1 MEQVNQAALS
11 MMQMVT
17 AGKSQR
23 TESGNRTGK
32 DENAKDFGAM
42 LRDRQTADKTA
53 GTAQD
58 TVKAADTAETAPS
71 VDPDGLEQQMLLA
84 AMALAQSPVVI
95 LQDVQPDVQPEV
107 QENIAAAEL
116 VPLQTEQTPQ
126 QSMAPTLDAET
137 ETLAAQETPA
147 AQEAP
152 QLQAVETAQDAP
164 RTEAGKTDSGESRG
178 SELPMEELHAES
190 RTEQAD
196 VEPQPVFRDIKA
208 VPVKVG
214 EVYQAEPTVEN
225 TVELKDLGDTL
236 TKAIDR
242 GENRLELQLQPA
254 ELGRIRVEM
263 RWSDEGALHVLLHAE
278 STRTQSLLEKDM
290 AGLQSLLSRE
300 TQQEVKVELPRQ
312 QEAPRQSFDDGR
324 QNGGQ
329 QHHQQEQRQSSR
341 HNGQDFLHQLRLG
354 LIPAEEVS

>member
-1 MEQVNQAALS
+1 MEQVNQAVLS
-11 MMQMVT
+11 MIQMVT
-17 AGKSQR
+17 AGKTQR

-42 LRDRQTADKTA
+42 LRDRQTADKTV
-53 GTAQD
+53 GTAQG
-58 TVKAADTAETAPS
+58 TVKAADTAETEPT
-71 VDPDGLEQQMLLA
+71 VNMDGLEQQMLLA
-84 AMALAQSPVVI
+84 AMALAQNPVVI
-95 LQDVQPDVQPEV
+95 LQDVQPEV
-107 QENIAAAEL
+107 QESGAAMEL
-116 VPLQTEQTPQ
+116 VPLQTEQAPQ
-126 QSMAPTLDAET
+126 QSMAPVLET
-137 ETLAAQETPA
+137 ET
-147 AQEAP
+147 EAP
-152 QLQAVETAQDAP
+152 QLQAVETPQTAP
-164 RTEAGKTDSGESRG
+164 QTETGKADSGESRG

-225 TVELKDLGDTL
+225 GVELKDLGDTL
-236 TKAIDR
+236 TQAIDR

-263 RWSDEGALHVLLHAE
+263 RWSDEGALHVILHAE

-290 AGLQSLLSRE
+290 ASLQTLLGRE

-329 QHHQQEQRQSSR
+329 QHHQQEQRQSGHRS
-341 HNGQDFLHQLRLG
+341 GQDFLHQLRLG
-354 LIPAEEVS
+354 LIPAEEAS

>member
-1 MEQVNQAALS
+1 MEQMNQAVLS

-23 TESGNRTGK
+23 TETGNRTGK

-53 GTAQD
+53 GTAQG
-58 TVKAADTAETAPS
+58 TVKAADTAETGPT
-71 VDPDGLEQQMLLA
+71 VDLDGLEQQMLLA
-84 AMALAQSPVVI
+84 AMALAQNPIVI
-95 LQDVQPDVQPEV
+95 LQDVQPEV
-107 QENIAAAEL
+107 QESGAAMEL
-116 VPLQTEQTPQ
+116 VPIQTEQAPQ
-126 QSMAPTLDAET
+126 QSVAPTLDAET
-137 ETLAAQETPA
+137 EAPAAAQEKT
-147 AQEAP
+147 P
-152 QLQAVETAQDAP
+152 QLQAVETAQTAP
-164 RTEAGKTDSGESRG
+164 QTETGKADSGESRG

-225 TVELKDLGDTL
+225 GVELKDLGDTL
-236 TKAIDR
+236 TQAIDR

-263 RWSDEGALHVLLHAE
+263 RWSDEGALHVILHAE
-278 STRTQSLLEKDM
+278 STRTQNLLEKDM
-290 AGLQSLLSRE
+290 AGLQTLLGRE
-300 TQQEVKVELPRQ
+300 TQQEVKVELPRE

-341 HNGQDFLHQLRLG
+341 HSGQDFLHQLRLG

>member
-1 MEQVNQAALS
+1 MEQMNQAVLS

-23 TESGNRTGK
+23 TETGNRTGK

-53 GTAQD
+53 GTAQG
-58 TVKAADTAETAPS
+58 TVKAADTAETGPS

-84 AMALAQSPVVI
+84 AMALAQNPVVI
-95 LQDVQPDVQPEV
+95 LQDVQPEV
-107 QENIAAAEL
+107 QESGAAVEL
-116 VPLQTEQTPQ
+116 MPLQTEQVPQ
-126 QSMAPTLDAET
+126 QSMAPVLET
-137 ETLAAQETPA
+137 EP
-147 AQEAP
+147 EAP
-152 QLQAVETAQDAP
+152 QLQTVETAQTAP
-164 RTEAGKTDSGESRG
+164 QTETGKAGSGESRG

-225 TVELKDLGDTL
+225 GVELKDLGDTL
-236 TKAIDR
+236 TQAIDR

-263 RWSDEGALHVLLHAE
+263 RWSDEGALHVILHAE
-278 STRTQSLLEKDM
+278 STRTQNLLEKDM
-290 AGLQSLLSRE
+290 AGLQTLLGRE

-312 QEAPRQSFDDGR
+312 QEAPRQSFDDGH

-341 HNGQDFLHQLRLG
+341 HSGQDFLHQLRLG

>member
-1 MEQVNQAALS
+1 MEQMNQAVLS

-23 TESGNRTGK
+23 TETGNRTGK

-53 GTAQD
+53 GTAQG
-58 TVKAADTAETAPS
+58 TVKAADTAETGPS

-84 AMALAQSPVVI
+84 AMALAQNPIVI
-95 LQDVQPDVQPEV
+95 LQDVQPEV
-107 QENIAAAEL
+107 QESGAAMEL
-116 VPLQTEQTPQ
+116 VPLQTEQAPQ
-126 QSMAPTLDAET
+126 QSMAPVLET
-137 ETLAAQETPA
+137 EP
-147 AQEAP
+147 EAP
-152 QLQAVETAQDAP
+152 QLQTVETAQTAP
-164 RTEAGKTDSGESRG
+164 QTETGKADSGESRG

-225 TVELKDLGDTL
+225 GVELKDLGDTL
-236 TKAIDR
+236 TQAIDR

-263 RWSDEGALHVLLHAE
+263 RWSDEGALHVILHAE

-290 AGLQSLLSRE
+290 AGLQTLLGRE
-300 TQQEVKVELPRQ
+300 TQQEVKVELPRE

-341 HNGQDFLHQLRLG
+341 HRGQDFLHQLRLE

>member
-1 MEQVNQAALS
+1 MEQMNQAVLS

-32 DENAKDFGAM
+32 DENAKDFGTM

-53 GTAQD
+53 GTTQN
-58 TVKAADTAETAPS
+58 TVKAADTAETGPT

-84 AMALAQSPVVI
+84 AMALAQNPIVI
-95 LQDVQPDVQPEV
+95 VQDVQPEV
-107 QENIAAAEL
+107 QESGAAAEL
-116 VPLQTEQTPQ
+116 VPLQTEQAPQ
-126 QSMAPTLDAET
+126 QSMAPVLET
-137 ETLAAQETPA
+137 ET
-147 AQEAP
+147 EAP
-152 QLQAVETAQDAP
+152 QLQTVETAQTVP
-164 RTEAGKTDSGESRG
+164 QTEAGKADSGESRG

-208 VPVKVG
+208 VPIKVG
-214 EVYQAEPTVEN
+214 EVYQPEQTAAVE
-225 TVELKDLGDTL
+225 VKDLGDTL
-236 TKAIDR
+236 TQAIDR

-263 RWSDEGALHVLLHAE
+263 RWSDEGALHVILHAE
-278 STRTQSLLEKDM
+278 STRTQNLLEKDM
-290 AGLQSLLSRE
+290 AGLQTLLGRE
-300 TQQEVKVELPRQ
+300 TQQEVKVELPRE

-341 HNGQDFLHQLRLG
+341 HSGQDFLHQLRLG

>member
-1 MEQVNQAALS
+1 MEQVNQAVLS

-23 TESGNRTGK
+23 TETGNRTGK

-53 GTAQD
+53 GTAQG
-58 TVKAADTAETAPS
+58 TVKAADTAETGPT

-84 AMALAQSPVVI
+84 AMALAQNPIVI
-95 LQDVQPDVQPEV
+95 LQDVQPEV
-107 QENIAAAEL
+107 QENGTTVEL
-116 VPLQTEQTPQ
+116 TPLQTEQVPQ
-126 QSMAPTLDAET
+126 QSMAPVLET
-137 ETLAAQETPA
+137 EP
-147 AQEAP
+147 EAP
-152 QLQAVETAQDAP
+152 QLQTVETAQTAP
-164 RTEAGKTDSGESRG
+164 QTETGKADSGESRG

-225 TVELKDLGDTL
+225 GVELKDLGDTL
-236 TKAIDR
+236 TQAIDR

-263 RWSDEGALHVLLHAE
+263 RWSDEGALHVILHAE

-290 AGLQSLLSRE
+290 AGLQTLLGRE

-341 HNGQDFLHQLRLG
+341 HSGQDFLHQLRLG

>member
-1 MEQVNQAALS
+1 MEQMNQAVLS

-53 GTAQD
+53 GTAQG
-58 TVKAADTAETAPS
+58 TVKAADTAETGPS

-84 AMALAQSPVVI
+84 AMALAQNPIVI
-95 LQDVQPDVQPEV
+95 LQDVQPEV
-107 QENIAAAEL
+107 QENGTTVEL
-116 VPLQTEQTPQ
+116 MPLQTEQVPQ
-126 QSMAPTLDAET
+126 QSMAPVLET
-137 ETLAAQETPA
+137 EP
-147 AQEAP
+147 EAP
-152 QLQAVETAQDAP
+152 QLQTVETPQSAP
-164 RTEAGKTDSGESRG
+164 QTEMGKADSGESRG

-225 TVELKDLGDTL
+225 GVELKDLGDTL
-236 TKAIDR
+236 TQAIDR

-263 RWSDEGALHVLLHAE
+263 RWSDEGALHVILHAE
-278 STRTQSLLEKDM
+278 STRTQNLLEKDM
-290 AGLQSLLSRE
+290 AGLQTLLGRE
-300 TQQEVKVELPRQ
+300 TQQEVKVELPRE
-312 QEAPRQSFDDGR
+312 QEAPRQNFDDGR

-341 HNGQDFLHQLRLG
+341 HSGQDFLHQLRLG

>member
-1 MEQVNQAALS
+1 MEQMNQAVLS

-23 TESGNRTGK
+23 TETGNRTGK

-53 GTAQD
+53 GTAQN
-58 TVKAADTAETAPS
+58 TVKAADTETGPT

-84 AMALAQSPVVI
+84 AMALAQNPVVI
-95 LQDVQPDVQPEV
+95 LQDVQPEV
-107 QENIAAAEL
+107 QESGAAMEL
-116 VPLQTEQTPQ
+116 VPIQTEQAPQ
-126 QSMAPTLDAET
+126 QSVAPTLDVEPEAPA
-137 ETLAAQETPA
+137 AAQEK
-147 AQEAP
+147 AP
-152 QLQAVETAQDAP
+152 QLQTVETAQDAP
-164 RTEAGKTDSGESRG
+164 QTETGKADSGESRG
-178 SELPMEELHAES
+178 SELPMEDLHAVS

-225 TVELKDLGDTL
+225 GVELKDLGDTL
-236 TKAIDR
+236 TQAIDR

-263 RWSDEGALHVLLHAE
+263 RWSDEGALHVVLHAE
-278 STRTQSLLEKDM
+278 SARTQSLLEKDM
-290 AGLQSLLSRE
+290 ASLQTLLGRE
-300 TQQEVKVELPRQ
+300 TQQEVKVELPRE

-341 HNGQDFLHQLRLG
+341 HSGQDFLHQLRLG

>member
-1 MEQVNQAALS
+1 MEQMNQAVLS

-58 TVKAADTAETAPS
+58 TVKAADTAETEPT
-71 VDPDGLEQQMLLA
+71 VNMDGLEQQMLLA
-84 AMALAQSPVVI
+84 AMALAQNPVVI
-95 LQDVQPDVQPEV
+95 LQDVQPEV
-107 QENIAAAEL
+107 QENGTTVEL
-116 VPLQTEQTPQ
+116 TPIQTEQTPI
-126 QSMAPTLDAET
+126 LET
-137 ETLAAQETPA
+137 ETEA
-147 AQEAP
+147 AP
-152 QLQAVETAQDAP
+152 QLQAVETAQTAP
-164 RTEAGKTDSGESRG
+164 QTEAGKADSGESRG

-190 RTEQAD
+190 RAEQAD

-225 TVELKDLGDTL
+225 GVELKDLGDTL
-236 TKAIDR
+236 TQAIDR

-263 RWSDEGALHVLLHAE
+263 RWSDEGALHVILHAE
-278 STRTQSLLEKDM
+278 STRTQNLLEKDM
-290 AGLQSLLSRE
+290 ASLQTLLGRE
-300 TQQEVKVELPRQ
+300 TQQEVKVELPRE

-341 HNGQDFLHQLRLG
+341 HSGQDFLHQLRLG

>member
-1 MEQVNQAALS
+1 MEQMNQAVLS

-23 TESGNRTGK
+23 TETGNRTGK

-53 GTAQD
+53 GTAQG
-58 TVKAADTAETAPS
+58 TVKAADTAETGPT

-84 AMALAQSPVVI
+84 AMALAQNPIVI
-95 LQDVQPDVQPEV
+95 LQDVQPEV
-107 QENIAAAEL
+107 QENGTTVEL
-116 VPLQTEQTPQ
+116 TPLQTEQVPQ
-126 QSMAPTLDAET
+126 QSMAPVLET
-137 ETLAAQETPA
+137 EP
-147 AQEAP
+147 EAP
-152 QLQAVETAQDAP
+152 QLQTVETAQTAP
-164 RTEAGKTDSGESRG
+164 QTETGKADSGESRG

-225 TVELKDLGDTL
+225 GVELKDLGDTL
-236 TKAIDR
+236 TQAIDR

-263 RWSDEGALHVLLHAE
+263 RWSDEGALHVVLHAE
-278 STRTQSLLEKDM
+278 STRTQNLLEKDM
-290 AGLQSLLSRE
+290 ASLQTLLGRE
-300 TQQEVKVELPRQ
+300 TQQEVKVELPRE

-341 HNGQDFLHQLRLG
+341 HSGQDFLHQLRLG

>member
-1 MEQVNQAALS
+1 MEQMNQAVLS

-23 TESGNRTGK
+23 TESGNQTGK

-53 GTAQD
+53 GTAQG
-58 TVKAADTAETAPS
+58 TVKAADTAETGPS

-84 AMALAQSPVVI
+84 AMALAQNPIVI
-95 LQDVQPDVQPEV
+95 LQDVQPEV
-107 QENIAAAEL
+107 QESGAAVEL
-116 VPLQTEQTPQ
+116 MPLQTEQVPQ
-126 QSMAPTLDAET
+126 QSMAPVLKT
-137 ETLAAQETPA
+137 EP
-147 AQEAP
+147 EAP
-152 QLQAVETAQDAP
+152 QLQTVETAQTAP
-164 RTEAGKTDSGESRG
+164 QTETGKADSGESRG

-225 TVELKDLGDTL
+225 GVELKDLGDTL
-236 TKAIDR
+236 TQAIDR

-263 RWSDEGALHVLLHAE
+263 RWSDEGALHVILHAE

-290 AGLQSLLSRE
+290 AGLQTLLGRE
-300 TQQEVKVELPRQ
+300 TQQEVKVELPRE

-329 QHHQQEQRQSSR
+329 QHHQQEERQSSR
-341 HNGQDFLHQLRLG
+341 HSGQDFLHQLRLG
-354 LIPAEEVS
+354 LIPTEEVS

>member
-1 MEQVNQAALS
+1 M
-11 MMQMVT
+11 
-17 AGKSQR
+17 
-23 TESGNRTGK
+23 
-32 DENAKDFGAM
+32 
-42 LRDRQTADKTA
+42 
-53 GTAQD
+53 
-58 TVKAADTAETAPS
+58 KAADTAETGPT

-84 AMALAQSPVVI
+84 AMALAQNPIVI
-95 LQDVQPDVQPEV
+95 LQDVQPEV
-107 QENIAAAEL
+107 QENGAVAEL
-116 VPLQTEQTPQ
+116 VSIQTEQVPQ
-126 QSMAPTLDAET
+126 QSMAPVLET
-137 ETLAAQETPA
+137 ETEA
-147 AQEAP
+147 AP
-152 QLQAVETAQDAP
+152 QLQVVETAQTAP
-164 RTEAGKTDSGESRG
+164 QTEAGKADSGESRG

-225 TVELKDLGDTL
+225 GVELKDLGDTL
-236 TKAIDR
+236 TQAIDR

-263 RWSDEGALHVLLHAE
+263 RWSDEGALHVILHAE
-278 STRTQSLLEKDM
+278 STRTQSLLEKDV
-290 AGLQSLLSRE
+290 ASLQTLLGRE
-300 TQQEVKVELPRQ
+300 TQQEVKVELPRE

-341 HNGQDFLHQLRLG
+341 HSGQDFLHQLRLG

>member
-1 MEQVNQAALS
+1 MEQMNQAVLS

-23 TESGNRTGK
+23 TGTGNRTGK
-32 DENAKDFGAM
+32 DENAKDFGTM

-53 GTAQD
+53 GTAQN
-58 TVKAADTAETAPS
+58 TVKAADTAEAEPT
-71 VDPDGLEQQMLLA
+71 VDLDGLEQQMLLA
-84 AMALAQSPVVI
+84 AMALAQNPVVI
-95 LQDVQPDVQPEV
+95 VQDVQPEV
-107 QENIAAAEL
+107 QKSGAAMEL
-116 VPLQTEQTPQ
+116 VPIQTEQAPQ
-126 QSMAPTLDAET
+126 QSVAPALDAET
-137 ETLAAQETPA
+137 EAPAAAQEK
-147 AQEAP
+147 AP
-152 QLQAVETAQDAP
+152 QLQAVETAQTAP
-164 RTEAGKTDSGESRG
+164 QTEAGKADSGESRG

-190 RTEQAD
+190 RAEQAD

-225 TVELKDLGDTL
+225 GVELKDLGDTL
-236 TKAIDR
+236 TQAIDR

-263 RWSDEGALHVLLHAE
+263 RWSDEGALHVILHAE
-278 STRTQSLLEKDM
+278 STRTQSLLEKDV
-290 AGLQSLLSRE
+290 ASLQTLLGRE
-300 TQQEVKVELPRQ
+300 TQQEVKVELPRE

-341 HNGQDFLHQLRLG
+341 HSGQDFLHQLRLG

>member
-1 MEQVNQAALS
+1 MEQMNQAVLS

-23 TESGNRTGK
+23 TETGNRTGK

-53 GTAQD
+53 GTAQG
-58 TVKAADTAETAPS
+58 TVKAADTAETGPT

-84 AMALAQSPVVI
+84 AMALAQNPVVI
-95 LQDVQPDVQPEV
+95 VQDVQPEV
-107 QENIAAAEL
+107 QKSGAAMEL
-116 VPLQTEQTPQ
+116 VPIQTEQAPQ
-126 QSMAPTLDAET
+126 QSMAPVLET
-137 ETLAAQETPA
+137 EP
-147 AQEAP
+147 EAP
-152 QLQAVETAQDAP
+152 QLQTVETAQTAP
-164 RTEAGKTDSGESRG
+164 QTETGKADSGESRG

-225 TVELKDLGDTL
+225 GVELKDLGDTL
-236 TKAIDR
+236 TQAIDR

-263 RWSDEGALHVLLHAE
+263 RWSDEGALHVILHAE

-290 AGLQSLLSRE
+290 ASLQTLLGRE
-300 TQQEVKVELPRQ
+300 TQQEVKVELPRE

-341 HNGQDFLHQLRLG
+341 HSGQDFLHQLRLG
-354 LIPAEEVS
+354 LIPAEEAS

>member
-1 MEQVNQAALS
+1 MEQMNQAVLS

-23 TESGNRTGK
+23 TETGNRTGK

-53 GTAQD
+53 GTAQNA
-58 TVKAADTAETAPS
+58 VKAADTAETGPT

-84 AMALAQSPVVI
+84 AMALAQNPIVI
-95 LQDVQPDVQPEV
+95 LQDVQPEV
-107 QENIAAAEL
+107 QENGTTVEL
-116 VPLQTEQTPQ
+116 TPLQTEQVPQ
-126 QSMAPTLDAET
+126 QSMAPVLET
-137 ETLAAQETPA
+137 EP
-147 AQEAP
+147 EAP
-152 QLQAVETAQDAP
+152 QLQTVETAQTAP
-164 RTEAGKTDSGESRG
+164 QTETGKADSGESRG

-225 TVELKDLGDTL
+225 GVELKDLGDTL
-236 TKAIDR
+236 TQAIDR

-263 RWSDEGALHVLLHAE
+263 RWSDEGALHVILHAE

-290 AGLQSLLSRE
+290 AGLQTLLGRE

-341 HNGQDFLHQLRLG
+341 HSGQDFLHQLRLG

>member
-1 MEQVNQAALS
+1 MEQMNQAVLS

-53 GTAQD
+53 GTAQG
-58 TVKAADTAETAPS
+58 TVKAADTAETGPS

-84 AMALAQSPVVI
+84 AMALAQNPVVI
-95 LQDVQPDVQPEV
+95 LQDVQPEV
-107 QENIAAAEL
+107 QENGAVAEL
-116 VPLQTEQTPQ
+116 VPIQTEQAPQ
-126 QSMAPTLDAET
+126 QSVAPTLDAET
-137 ETLAAQETPA
+137 EAPA
-147 AQEAP
+147 AREAP
-152 QLQAVETAQDAP
+152 QLQTVETAQTAP
-164 RTEAGKTDSGESRG
+164 QTETGKTGSGESRG

-214 EVYQAEPTVEN
+214 EVYQPEQTAA
-225 TVELKDLGDTL
+225 VELKDLGDTL
-236 TKAIDR
+236 TQAIDR

-263 RWSDEGALHVLLHAE
+263 RWSDEGTLHVILHAE
-278 STRTQSLLEKDM
+278 STRTQNLLEKDM
-290 AGLQSLLSRE
+290 ASLQTLLGRE
-300 TQQEVKVELPRQ
+300 TQQEVKVELPRE

-341 HNGQDFLHQLRLG
+341 HSGQDFLHQLRLG

>member
-1 MEQVNQAALS
+1 MEQMNQAVLS

-23 TESGNRTGK
+23 TEPGNRTGK

-53 GTAQD
+53 GTAQG
-58 TVKAADTAETAPS
+58 TVKAADTAEVGPS

-84 AMALAQSPVVI
+84 AMALAQNPIVI
-95 LQDVQPDVQPEV
+95 LQDVQPEV
-107 QENIAAAEL
+107 QENGTTVEL
-116 VPLQTEQTPQ
+116 TPLQTEQIPQ
-126 QSMAPTLDAET
+126 QSMTPVLET
-137 ETLAAQETPA
+137 EP
-147 AQEAP
+147 EAP
-152 QLQAVETAQDAP
+152 QLLQTVETAQTAP
-164 RTEAGKTDSGESRG
+164 QTETGKADSGESRG
-178 SELPMEELHAES
+178 IELPMEELHAEV
-190 RTEQAD
+190 RTGQAD
-196 VEPQPVFRDIKA
+196 AEPQPVFRDIKA

-214 EVYQAEPTVEN
+214 EVYQPEQTAAVE
-225 TVELKDLGDTL
+225 VKDLGDTL
-236 TKAIDR
+236 TQAIDR

-263 RWSDEGALHVLLHAE
+263 RWSDEGALHVILHAE

-290 AGLQSLLSRE
+290 AGLQTLLGRE

-341 HNGQDFLHQLRLG
+341 HSGQDFLHQLRLG

>member
-1 MEQVNQAALS
+1 MEQMNQAVLS

-23 TESGNRTGK
+23 AESGNRTGK

-53 GTAQD
+53 GTAQG
-58 TVKAADTAETAPS
+58 TVKAADTAETGPT

-84 AMALAQSPVVI
+84 AMALAQNPIVI
-95 LQDVQPDVQPEV
+95 LQDGQPEE
-107 QENIAAAEL
+107 QENGTTVEL
-116 VPLQTEQTPQ
+116 TPLQTEQVPQ
-126 QSMAPTLDAET
+126 QSMAPVLET
-137 ETLAAQETPA
+137 EP
-147 AQEAP
+147 EAP
-152 QLQAVETAQDAP
+152 QLQTVETAQTAP
-164 RTEAGKTDSGESRG
+164 QTETGKADSGESRG

-225 TVELKDLGDTL
+225 GVELKDLGDTL
-236 TKAIDR
+236 TQAIDR

-263 RWSDEGALHVLLHAE
+263 RWSDEGALHVILHAE

-290 AGLQSLLSRE
+290 AGLQTLLGRE

-341 HNGQDFLHQLRLG
+341 HSGQDFLHQLRLG

>member
-1 MEQVNQAALS
+1 MEQVNQAVLS

-23 TESGNRTGK
+23 AESGNRTGK

-53 GTAQD
+53 GTAQG
-58 TVKAADTAETAPS
+58 TVKAADTAETGPT

-84 AMALAQSPVVI
+84 AMALAQNPIVI
-95 LQDVQPDVQPEV
+95 LQDVQPEV
-107 QENIAAAEL
+107 QENGTTVEL
-116 VPLQTEQTPQ
+116 TPLQTEQVPQ
-126 QSMAPTLDAET
+126 QSMAPVLET
-137 ETLAAQETPA
+137 EPEV
-147 AQEAP
+147 P
-152 QLQAVETAQDAP
+152 QLQTVETAQTAP
-164 RTEAGKTDSGESRG
+164 QTETGKADSGESRG

-225 TVELKDLGDTL
+225 GVELKDLGDTL
-236 TKAIDR
+236 TQAIDR

-263 RWSDEGALHVLLHAE
+263 RWSDEGALHVILHAE

-290 AGLQSLLSRE
+290 AGLQTLLGRE

-341 HNGQDFLHQLRLG
+341 HSGQDFLHQLRLG

>member
-1 MEQVNQAALS
+1 MEQMNQAVLS

-23 TESGNRTGK
+23 AESGNRTGK
-32 DENAKDFGAM
+32 DENAKDFGTM

-53 GTAQD
+53 GTAQG
-58 TVKAADTAETAPS
+58 TVKAADTAETEPT
-71 VDPDGLEQQMLLA
+71 VNMDGLEQQMLLA
-84 AMALAQSPVVI
+84 AMALAQNPVVI
-95 LQDVQPDVQPEV
+95 VQDVQPEV
-107 QENIAAAEL
+107 QESGAAMEL
-116 VPLQTEQTPQ
+116 VPLQTEQAPQ
-126 QSMAPTLDAET
+126 QSMAPVLET
-137 ETLAAQETPA
+137 EP
-147 AQEAP
+147 EAP
-152 QLQAVETAQDAP
+152 QLQTVETAQTAP
-164 RTEAGKTDSGESRG
+164 QTETGKTDSGESRG

-214 EVYQAEPTVEN
+214 EVYQPEQTAA
-225 TVELKDLGDTL
+225 VELKDLGDTL
-236 TKAIDR
+236 TQAIDR

-263 RWSDEGALHVLLHAE
+263 RWSDEGALHVILHAE
-278 STRTQSLLEKDM
+278 STRTQNLLEKDM
-290 AGLQSLLSRE
+290 ASLQTLLGRE

-341 HNGQDFLHQLRLG
+341 HSGQDFLHQLRLG
-354 LIPAEEVS
+354 LIPAEEAS

>member
-1 MEQVNQAALS
+1 MEQVNQAVLS
-11 MMQMVT
+11 MMQMVM

-53 GTAQD
+53 GTAQN
-58 TVKAADTAETAPS
+58 TVKAADTAETEPS

-84 AMALAQSPVVI
+84 AMALAQNPIVI
-95 LQDVQPDVQPEV
+95 LQDVQPEV
-107 QENIAAAEL
+107 QENGTTVEL
-116 VPLQTEQTPQ
+116 TPLQTEQVPQ
-126 QSMAPTLDAET
+126 QSMAPVLET
-137 ETLAAQETPA
+137 EP
-147 AQEAP
+147 EAP
-152 QLQAVETAQDAP
+152 QLQTVETAQTAP
-164 RTEAGKTDSGESRG
+164 QTETGKADSGESRG

-225 TVELKDLGDTL
+225 GVELKDLGDTL
-236 TKAIDR
+236 TQAIDR

-263 RWSDEGALHVLLHAE
+263 RWSDEGALHVILHAE
-278 STRTQSLLEKDM
+278 STRTQNLLEKDM
-290 AGLQSLLSRE
+290 AGLQTLLGRE
-300 TQQEVKVELPRQ
+300 TQQEVKVELPRE
-312 QEAPRQSFDDGR
+312 QEAPRQSLDDGR

-341 HNGQDFLHQLRLG
+341 HSGQDFLHQLRLG

>member
-1 MEQVNQAALS
+1 MEQMNQAVLS

-32 DENAKDFGAM
+32 DENAKDFGTM
-42 LRDRQTADKTA
+42 LRDCQTADKTA
-53 GTAQD
+53 GTAQG
-58 TVKAADTAETAPS
+58 TVKAADTAETGPT

-84 AMALAQSPVVI
+84 AMALAQNPIVI
-95 LQDVQPDVQPEV
+95 LQDVQPEV
-107 QENIAAAEL
+107 QENGAVAEL
-116 VPLQTEQTPQ
+116 VSIQTEQVPQ
-126 QSMAPTLDAET
+126 QSMAPVLET
-137 ETLAAQETPA
+137 ETEA
-147 AQEAP
+147 AP
-152 QLQAVETAQDAP
+152 QLQVVETAQTAP
-164 RTEAGKTDSGESRG
+164 QTEAGKADSGESRG

-225 TVELKDLGDTL
+225 GVELKDLGDTL
-236 TKAIDR
+236 TQAIDR

-263 RWSDEGALHVLLHAE
+263 RWSDEGALHVVLHAE
-278 STRTQSLLEKDM
+278 STRTQNLLEKDM
-290 AGLQSLLSRE
+290 ASLQTLLGRE
-300 TQQEVKVELPRQ
+300 TQQEVKVELPRE
-312 QEAPRQSFDDGR
+312 QEASRQSFDDGR

-341 HNGQDFLHQLRLG
+341 HSGQDFLHQLRLG

>member
-1 MEQVNQAALS
+1 MEQMNQAVLS

-23 TESGNRTGK
+23 TETGNRTGK

-53 GTAQD
+53 GTAQG
-58 TVKAADTAETAPS
+58 TVKAADTAETGPS

-84 AMALAQSPVVI
+84 AMALAQNPIVI
-95 LQDVQPDVQPEV
+95 LQDVQPEV
-107 QENIAAAEL
+107 QESGAAMEL
-116 VPLQTEQTPQ
+116 TPLQTEQAPQ
-126 QSMAPTLDAET
+126 QSMAPVLET
-137 ETLAAQETPA
+137 EP
-147 AQEAP
+147 EAP
-152 QLQAVETAQDAP
+152 QLQTVETAQTAP
-164 RTEAGKTDSGESRG
+164 QTETGKADSGESRG

-190 RTEQAD
+190 RAEQAD

-225 TVELKDLGDTL
+225 GVELKDLGDTL
-236 TKAIDR
+236 TQAIDR

-263 RWSDEGALHVLLHAE
+263 RWSDEGALHVVLHAE
-278 STRTQSLLEKDM
+278 STRTQNLLEKDM
-290 AGLQSLLSRE
+290 ASLQTLLGRE
-300 TQQEVKVELPRQ
+300 TQQDVKVELPRE

-329 QHHQQEQRQSSR
+329 QHHQQEQRQNSR
-341 HNGQDFLHQLRLG
+341 HSGQDFLHQLRLG

>member
-1 MEQVNQAALS
+1 
-11 MMQMVT
+11 MVT

-53 GTAQD
+53 GTAQG
-58 TVKAADTAETAPS
+58 TVKAADTAETGPT

-84 AMALAQSPVVI
+84 AMALAQNPVVI
-95 LQDVQPDVQPEV
+95 VQDVQPEV
-107 QENIAAAEL
+107 QKSGAAMEL
-116 VPLQTEQTPQ
+116 VPIQTEQAPQ
-126 QSMAPTLDAET
+126 QSMAPALET
-137 ETLAAQETPA
+137 EP
-147 AQEAP
+147 EAP
-152 QLQAVETAQDAP
+152 QLQTVETAQTAP
-164 RTEAGKTDSGESRG
+164 QTETGKADSGESRG

-225 TVELKDLGDTL
+225 GVELKDLGDTL
-236 TKAIDR
+236 TQAIDR

-263 RWSDEGALHVLLHAE
+263 RWSDEGALHVILHAE

-290 AGLQSLLSRE
+290 ASLQTLLGRE
-300 TQQEVKVELPRQ
+300 TQQEVKVELPRE

-341 HNGQDFLHQLRLG
+341 HSGQDFLHQLRLG

>member
-1 MEQVNQAALS
+1 MEQMNQAVLS

-17 AGKSQR
+17 AGRSQR
-23 TESGNRTGK
+23 AESGNRTGK

-58 TVKAADTAETAPS
+58 TVKAADTAETEPT
-71 VDPDGLEQQMLLA
+71 VNMDGLEQQMLLA
-84 AMALAQSPVVI
+84 AMALAQNPIVI
-95 LQDVQPDVQPEV
+95 LQDVQPEV
-107 QENIAAAEL
+107 QENGTTVEL
-116 VPLQTEQTPQ
+116 TPLQTEQVPQ
-126 QSMAPTLDAET
+126 QSMAPVLET
-137 ETLAAQETPA
+137 EP
-147 AQEAP
+147 EAP
-152 QLQAVETAQDAP
+152 QLQTVETAQTAP
-164 RTEAGKTDSGESRG
+164 QTETGKADSGESHG

-225 TVELKDLGDTL
+225 GVELKDLGDTL
-236 TKAIDR
+236 TQAIDR

-263 RWSDEGALHVLLHAE
+263 RWSDEGALHVVLHAE
-278 STRTQSLLEKDM
+278 STRTQNLLEKDM
-290 AGLQSLLSRE
+290 ASLQTLLGRE
-300 TQQEVKVELPRQ
+300 TQQEVKVELPRE

-341 HNGQDFLHQLRLG
+341 HSGQDFLHQLRLG

>member
-1 MEQVNQAALS
+1 MEQVNQAVLG

-23 TESGNRTGK
+23 TETGNRTGK

-42 LRDRQTADKTA
+42 LRDRQTVDNAAETEQDMVKVPT
-53 GTAQD
+53 GTAESAPAVD
-58 TVKAADTAETAPS
+58 T
-71 VDPDGLEQQMLLA
+71 DGLEQQMLLA
-84 AMALAQSPVVI
+84 AMALAQNPVVI
-95 LQDVQPDVQPEV
+95 VQDVQPEV
-107 QENIAAAEL
+107 QESGAAVEL
-116 VPLQTEQTPQ
+116 MPLQTEQTPQ

-137 ETLAAQETPA
+137 E
-147 AQEAP
+147 AP
-152 QLQAVETAQDAP
+152 QLQAVETPQTVAP
-164 RTEAGKTDSGESRG
+164 QTETGKADSGESRG
-178 SELPMEELHAES
+178 SELPMEELHTES

-225 TVELKDLGDTL
+225 GVELKDLGDTL
-236 TKAIDR
+236 TQAIDR

-263 RWSDEGALHVLLHAE
+263 RWSDEGALHVILHAE
-278 STRTQSLLEKDM
+278 STRTQNLLEKDM
-290 AGLQSLLSRE
+290 ASLQTLLGRE
-300 TQQEVKVELPRQ
+300 TQQEVKVELPRE

-329 QHHQQEQRQSSR
+329 QHQQEQRQSSR
-341 HNGQDFLHQLRLG
+341 HSGQDFLHQLRLG
-354 LIPAEEVS
+354 LIPAEEAS

>member
-1 MEQVNQAALS
+1 MEQMNQAVLS

-17 AGKSQR
+17 AGESQR

-42 LRDRQTADKTA
+42 LRNRQTADKTA
-53 GTAQD
+53 GTTQN
-58 TVKAADTAETAPS
+58 TVKAADTAETEPT
-71 VDPDGLEQQMLLA
+71 VNMDGLEQQMLLA
-84 AMALAQSPVVI
+84 AMALAQNPVVI
-95 LQDVQPDVQPEV
+95 VQDVQPEV
-107 QENIAAAEL
+107 QESGAAMEL
-116 VPLQTEQTPQ
+116 VPLQTEQAPQ
-126 QSMAPTLDAET
+126 QSMAPVLET
-137 ETLAAQETPA
+137 EP
-147 AQEAP
+147 EAP
-152 QLQAVETAQDAP
+152 QLQTVETPQDAP
-164 RTEAGKTDSGESRG
+164 QTETGKADSGESRG

-225 TVELKDLGDTL
+225 GVELKDLGDTL
-236 TKAIDR
+236 TQAIDR

-263 RWSDEGALHVLLHAE
+263 RWSDEGALHVILHAE

-290 AGLQSLLSRE
+290 ASLQTLLGRE

-341 HNGQDFLHQLRLG
+341 HSGQDFLHQLRLG

>member
-1 MEQVNQAALS
+1 MEQMNQAVLS

-17 AGKSQR
+17 AGRSQR
-23 TESGNRTGK
+23 AESGNRTGK
-32 DENAKDFGAM
+32 DENAKDFGTM

-53 GTAQD
+53 GTAQN
-58 TVKAADTAETAPS
+58 TVKAADTAEAEPT

-84 AMALAQSPVVI
+84 AMALAQNPVVI
-95 LQDVQPDVQPEV
+95 VQDVQPEV
-107 QENIAAAEL
+107 QKSGAAMEL
-116 VPLQTEQTPQ
+116 VPIQTEQAPQ
-126 QSMAPTLDAET
+126 QSMAPVLET
-137 ETLAAQETPA
+137 EP
-147 AQEAP
+147 EAP
-152 QLQAVETAQDAP
+152 QLQTVETAQTAP
-164 RTEAGKTDSGESRG
+164 QTETGKADSGESRG
-178 SELPMEELHAES
+178 SEPPMEELHAES
-190 RTEQAD
+190 RTEQAN

-225 TVELKDLGDTL
+225 GVELKDLGDTL
-236 TKAIDR
+236 TQAIDR

-263 RWSDEGALHVLLHAE
+263 RWSDEGALHVILHAE
-278 STRTQSLLEKDM
+278 SARTQSLLEKDM
-290 AGLQSLLSRE
+290 ASLQTLLGRE
-300 TQQEVKVELPRQ
+300 TQQEVKVELPRE

-341 HNGQDFLHQLRLG
+341 HSGQDFLHQLRLG

>member
-1 MEQVNQAALS
+1 MEQMNQAVLS

-23 TESGNRTGK
+23 TESENRTGK

-53 GTAQD
+53 GTTQN
-58 TVKAADTAETAPS
+58 TVKAADTAETGPT

-84 AMALAQSPVVI
+84 AMALAQNPVVI
-95 LQDVQPDVQPEV
+95 LQDVQPEV
-107 QENIAAAEL
+107 QESGAAMEL
-116 VPLQTEQTPQ
+116 VPLQTEQAPQ
-126 QSMAPTLDAET
+126 QSMAPVLET
-137 ETLAAQETPA
+137 EP
-147 AQEAP
+147 EAP
-152 QLQAVETAQDAP
+152 QLQTVETPQDAP
-164 RTEAGKTDSGESRG
+164 QTETGKADSGESRG

-225 TVELKDLGDTL
+225 GVELKDLGDTL
-236 TKAIDR
+236 TQAIDR

-263 RWSDEGALHVLLHAE
+263 RWSDEGALHVILHAE
-278 STRTQSLLEKDM
+278 STRTQNLLEKDM
-290 AGLQSLLSRE
+290 ASLQSLLGRE
-300 TQQEVKVELPRQ
+300 TQQEVKVELPRE

-341 HNGQDFLHQLRLG
+341 HSGQDFLHQLRLG

>member
-1 MEQVNQAALS
+1 MEQMNQAVLS

-53 GTAQD
+53 GTAQG
-58 TVKAADTAETAPS
+58 TVKAADTAETGPS

-84 AMALAQSPVVI
+84 AMALAQNPVVI
-95 LQDVQPDVQPEV
+95 VQDVQPEV
-107 QENIAAAEL
+107 RESGAAMEL
-116 VPLQTEQTPQ
+116 VPLQTEQAPQ
-126 QSMAPTLDAET
+126 QSMAPVLET
-137 ETLAAQETPA
+137 EPEV
-147 AQEAP
+147 P
-152 QLQAVETAQDAP
+152 QLQTVETAQTAP
-164 RTEAGKTDSGESRG
+164 QTETGKADSGESRG

-225 TVELKDLGDTL
+225 GVELKDLGDTL
-236 TKAIDR
+236 TQAIDR

-263 RWSDEGALHVLLHAE
+263 RWSDEGALHVILHAE

-290 AGLQSLLSRE
+290 AGLQTLLGRE
-300 TQQEVKVELPRQ
+300 TQQEVKVELPRE

-341 HNGQDFLHQLRLG
+341 HSGQDFLHQLRLG
-354 LIPAEEVS
+354 LIPAEEAS

>member
-1 MEQVNQAALS
+1 MEQMNQAVLS

-23 TESGNRTGK
+23 TETGNRTGK
-32 DENAKDFGAM
+32 DENAKDFGTM

-53 GTAQD
+53 GTAQG
-58 TVKAADTAETAPS
+58 TVKAADTAETGPS

-84 AMALAQSPVVI
+84 AMALAQNPIVI
-95 LQDVQPDVQPEV
+95 LQDVQPEV
-107 QENIAAAEL
+107 QENGTTVEL
-116 VPLQTEQTPQ
+116 MPLQTEQLPQ
-126 QSMAPTLDAET
+126 QSMTPVLET
-137 ETLAAQETPA
+137 EP
-147 AQEAP
+147 EAP
-152 QLQAVETAQDAP
+152 QLQTVETAQTAP
-164 RTEAGKTDSGESRG
+164 QTETGKADSGESRG

-190 RTEQAD
+190 RTEQSD

-225 TVELKDLGDTL
+225 GVELKDLGDTL
-236 TKAIDR
+236 TQAIDR

-263 RWSDEGALHVLLHAE
+263 RWSDEGALHVILHAE
-278 STRTQSLLEKDM
+278 SAHTQSLLEKDM
-290 AGLQSLLSRE
+290 ASLQTLLGRE
-300 TQQEVKVELPRQ
+300 TQQEVKVELPRE

-341 HNGQDFLHQLRLG
+341 HSGQDFLHQLRLG

>member
-1 MEQVNQAALS
+1 MEQMNQAVLS

-23 TESGNRTGK
+23 TETGNRTGK

-42 LRDRQTADKTA
+42 LRDRQTADKIA
-53 GTAQD
+53 GTAQG
-58 TVKAADTAETAPS
+58 TVKAADTAETGPS

-84 AMALAQSPVVI
+84 AMALAQNPVVI
-95 LQDVQPDVQPEV
+95 LQDVQPEA
-107 QENIAAAEL
+107 QESGTAVEL
-116 VPLQTEQTPQ
+116 APLQTEQMPQ
-126 QSMAPTLDAET
+126 QNMASVLGT
-137 ETLAAQETPA
+137 EPA
-147 AQEAP
+147 AP
-152 QLQAVETAQDAP
+152 QLQAVETPQTAP
-164 RTEAGKTDSGESRG
+164 QTEAGKTGSGESCG

-225 TVELKDLGDTL
+225 GVELKDLGDTL
-236 TKAIDR
+236 SQAIDR

-263 RWSDEGALHVLLHAE
+263 RWSDEGALHVILHAE
-278 STRTQSLLEKDM
+278 STRTQNLLEKDM
-290 AGLQSLLSRE
+290 ASLQTLLGRE
-300 TQQEVKVELPRQ
+300 TQQEVKVELPRE

-341 HNGQDFLHQLRLG
+341 HSGQDFLHQLRLG

>member
-1 MEQVNQAALS
+1 MEQMNQAVLS

-23 TESGNRTGK
+23 TETGNRTGK

-53 GTAQD
+53 GTAQG
-58 TVKAADTAETAPS
+58 TVKAADTAETGPT

-84 AMALAQSPVVI
+84 AMALAQNPVVI
-95 LQDVQPDVQPEV
+95 VQDVQPEV
-107 QENIAAAEL
+107 QKSGAAMEL
-116 VPLQTEQTPQ
+116 VPIQTEQAPQ
-126 QSMAPTLDAET
+126 QSMAPVLET
-137 ETLAAQETPA
+137 EP
-147 AQEAP
+147 EAP
-152 QLQAVETAQDAP
+152 QLQTVETAQTAP
-164 RTEAGKTDSGESRG
+164 QTETGKADSGESRG

-225 TVELKDLGDTL
+225 GVELKDLGDTL
-236 TKAIDR
+236 TQAIDR

-263 RWSDEGALHVLLHAE
+263 RWSDEGALHVILHAE
-278 STRTQSLLEKDM
+278 STRTQNLLEKDM
-290 AGLQSLLSRE
+290 AGLQTLLGRE
-300 TQQEVKVELPRQ
+300 TQQEVKVELPRE

-341 HNGQDFLHQLRLG
+341 HSGQDFLHQLRLG

>member
-1 MEQVNQAALS
+1 MEQMNQAVLS

-32 DENAKDFGAM
+32 DENAKDFGTM
-42 LRDRQTADKTA
+42 LRDRQTADSTA
-53 GTAQD
+53 GTARD
-58 TVKAADTAETAPS
+58 TVKVADTAETEPT

-84 AMALAQSPVVI
+84 AMALAQNPVVI
-95 LQDVQPDVQPEV
+95 LQDVQPEV
-107 QENIAAAEL
+107 QESGAAMEL
-116 VPLQTEQTPQ
+116 VPLQTEQAPQ
-126 QSMAPTLDAET
+126 QSMAPTLDVET
-137 ETLAAQETPA
+137 
-147 AQEAP
+147 EAP
-152 QLQAVETAQDAP
+152 QLQAVETAQTAP
-164 RTEAGKTDSGESRG
+164 QTETGKADSGESRG

-196 VEPQPVFRDIKA
+196 MEPQPVFRDIKA

-225 TVELKDLGDTL
+225 GVELKDLGDTL
-236 TKAIDR
+236 TQAIDR

-263 RWSDEGALHVLLHAE
+263 RWSDEGALHVILHAE
-278 STRTQSLLEKDM
+278 STRTQNLLEKDM
-290 AGLQSLLSRE
+290 ASLQTLLGRE
-300 TQQEVKVELPRQ
+300 TQQEVKVELPRE

-329 QHHQQEQRQSSR
+329 QQHQQEQRQSGR
-341 HNGQDFLHQLRLG
+341 HSGQDFLHQLRLG
-354 LIPAEEVS
+354 LIPAEEAS

>member
-1 MEQVNQAALS
+1 MEQMNQAVLS

-23 TESGNRTGK
+23 TETGNRTGK

-53 GTAQD
+53 GTAQNA
-58 TVKAADTAETAPS
+58 VKAADTAETGPT

-84 AMALAQSPVVI
+84 AMALAQNPVVI
-95 LQDVQPDVQPEV
+95 LQDVQPEV
-107 QENIAAAEL
+107 QESGAATEL
-116 VPLQTEQTPQ
+116 TPIQTEQTPQ
-126 QSMAPTLDAET
+126 QSMAPVLET
-137 ETLAAQETPA
+137 EPEV
-147 AQEAP
+147 P
-152 QLQAVETAQDAP
+152 QLQTVETAQTAP
-164 RTEAGKTDSGESRG
+164 QTETGKTGSGESRG

-214 EVYQAEPTVEN
+214 EVYQPEQTAA
-225 TVELKDLGDTL
+225 VELKDLGDTL
-236 TKAIDR
+236 TQAIDR

-263 RWSDEGALHVLLHAE
+263 RWSDEGALHVILHAE
-278 STRTQSLLEKDM
+278 STRTQNLLEKDV
-290 AGLQSLLSRE
+290 ASLQTLLGRE
-300 TQQEVKVELPRQ
+300 TQQEVKVELPRE

-341 HNGQDFLHQLRLG
+341 HSGQDFLHQLRLG

>member
-1 MEQVNQAALS
+1 MEQMNQAVLS

-23 TESGNRTGK
+23 TETGNRTGK

-53 GTAQD
+53 GTAQG
-58 TVKAADTAETAPS
+58 TVKAADTAETGPT

-84 AMALAQSPVVI
+84 AMALAQNPVVI
-95 LQDVQPDVQPEV
+95 VQDVQPEV
-107 QENIAAAEL
+107 QKSGAAMEL
-116 VPLQTEQTPQ
+116 VPIQTEQAPQ
-126 QSMAPTLDAET
+126 QSMAPVLET
-137 ETLAAQETPA
+137 EP
-147 AQEAP
+147 EAP
-152 QLQAVETAQDAP
+152 QLQTVETAQTAP
-164 RTEAGKTDSGESRG
+164 QTETGKADSGESRG

-225 TVELKDLGDTL
+225 GVELKDLGDTL
-236 TKAIDR
+236 TQAIDR

-263 RWSDEGALHVLLHAE
+263 RWSDEGALHVVLHAE
-278 STRTQSLLEKDM
+278 STRTQNLLEKDM
-290 AGLQSLLSRE
+290 ASLQTLLGRE
-300 TQQEVKVELPRQ
+300 TQQEVKVELPRE

-341 HNGQDFLHQLRLG
+341 HRGQDFLHQLRLG

>member
-1 MEQVNQAALS
+1 MEQVNQAVLS

-23 TESGNRTGK
+23 TETGNRTGK

-53 GTAQD
+53 GTAQG
-58 TVKAADTAETAPS
+58 TVKAADTAETGPT

-84 AMALAQSPVVI
+84 AMALAQNPVVI
-95 LQDVQPDVQPEV
+95 VQDVQPEV
-107 QENIAAAEL
+107 QKSGAAMEL
-116 VPLQTEQTPQ
+116 VPIQTEQAPQ
-126 QSMAPTLDAET
+126 QSMAPVLET
-137 ETLAAQETPA
+137 EP
-147 AQEAP
+147 EAP
-152 QLQAVETAQDAP
+152 QLQTVETAQTAP
-164 RTEAGKTDSGESRG
+164 QTETGKADSGESRG

-225 TVELKDLGDTL
+225 GVELKDLGDTL
-236 TKAIDR
+236 TQAIDR

-263 RWSDEGALHVLLHAE
+263 RWSDEGALHVILHAE

-290 AGLQSLLSRE
+290 AGLQTLLGRE
-300 TQQEVKVELPRQ
+300 TQQEVKVELPRE

-341 HNGQDFLHQLRLG
+341 HSGQDFLHQLRLG